1 MSAPLSFTPS
11 SGPFTANMFTQQAF
25 QRALV
30 EVENLREQL
39 RQAETTQ
46 TEARRRY
53 WQQVGPLADAV
64 VTARQALFAPL
75 EDALLWNAF
84 SRDEERQIMELLV
97 ANAQDL
103 QERFGV
109 ETLDIL
115 LKYAPPRQAEPV
127 AAPDLAAEHEPERP
141 RRRQTKAERAAAAEA
156 LQAEQDQQS
165 LLVNTKTV
173 YRRLARANHP
183 DLERDPARAAEK
195 TTRMQR
201 ITQAYEANDLYT
213 LLQLL
218 AEDEAEPT
226 DDSLLI
232 RYTEALRRQLHD
244 LRQQLNEVKFGPWS
258 FLGSTPKKQEA
269 GLRQLK
275 RQLRT
280 EAESLA
286 QVARQLHTP
295 TDLRALLRELAAAH
309 ATL

>member
-11 SGPFTANMFTQQAF
+11 NGPFTANMFTQQAF

-39 RQAETTQ
+39 RRAETTQ
-46 TEARRRY
+46 AEARRRY

-84 SRDEERQIMELLV
+84 SRDEERQITELLV

-115 LKYAPPRQAEPV
+115 LKYAPPQQSETV
-127 AAPDLAAEHEPERP
+127 EAATPAAEPERP

-165 LLVNTKTV
+165 LLVNAKTV

-201 ITQAYEANDLYT
+201 ITQAYEAHDLYT
-213 LLQLL
+213 LLHLL
-218 AEDEAEPT
+218 AEDETEPT

-280 EAESLA
+280 EADYLA

-295 TDLRALLRELAAAH
+295 TDLRALLRELAATH
-309 ATL
+309 ATF

>member
-1 MSAPLSFTPS
+1 MSVPLSYTPS

-39 RQAETTQ
+39 RKAETTQ
-46 TEARRRY
+46 AEARRRY

-64 VTARQALFAPL
+64 VAARQALFAPL
-75 EDALLWNAF
+75 EDSLLWGYF
-84 SRDEERQIMELLV
+84 SRAEEGQVMELLV
-97 ANAQDL
+97 ANAQEL
-103 QERFGV
+103 QERFGIEAV
-109 ETLDIL
+109 EIL
-115 LKYAPPRQAEPV
+115 LKYAPPRPPEPV
-127 AAPDLAAEHEPERP
+127 VAAAAAEPERP
-141 RRRQTKAERAAAAEA
+141 RRRQTKAERTAAADA
-156 LQAEQDQQS
+156 LQAQQDQQS
-165 LLVNTKTV
+165 LLVNAKTV

-201 ITQAYEANDLYT
+201 ITQAYEAHDLYT
-213 LLQLL
+213 LLHLL
-218 AEDEAEPT
+218 AEDETEPT

-244 LRQQLNEVKFGPWS
+244 LRQQLQEVKSGPWG

-275 RQLRT
+275 RQLRA
-280 EAESLA
+280 EADQLA
-286 QVARQLHTP
+286 LVARQLHSP
-295 TDLRALLRELAAAH
+295 TDLRRLLRELAAAH
-309 ATL
+309 ATI

>member
-1 MSAPLSFTPS
+1 MSVPLSFTPS
-11 SGPFTANMFTQQAF
+11 TGPFTANMFTQQAF

-39 RQAETTQ
+39 RKAETTQ

-64 VTARQALFAPL
+64 VAARQALFAPL
-75 EDALLWNAF
+75 EDALLWGCF
-84 SRDEERQIMELLV
+84 SRAEEEQLMELLV
-97 ANAQDL
+97 ANAQEL
-103 QERFGV
+103 QARFGV
-109 ETLDIL
+109 EALEIL
-115 LKYAPPRQAEPV
+115 LKYAPARQPELVTTPE
-127 AAPDLAAEHEPERP
+127 LAAEPERP
-141 RRRQTKAERAAAAEA
+141 RRRPTKAERAAAVEA
-156 LQAEQDQQS
+156 QQAYQDQQS

-183 DLERDPARAAEK
+183 DLERDPVRAAEK

-201 ITQAYEANDLYT
+201 ITQAYEAHDLYT
-213 LLQLL
+213 LLHLL
-218 AEDEAEPT
+218 AEDETEPT

-244 LRQQLNEVKFGPWS
+244 LRQQLREVKSGPWS

-275 RQLRT
+275 RQLRA
-280 EAESLA
+280 EADQLA
-286 QVARQLHTP
+286 QVAHRLHTP
-295 TDLRALLRELAAAH
+295 TDLRALLRELAATH
-309 ATL
+309 ATI